1 MSIPSITVGDE
12 QSEVCIRKYDEDEAV
27 LVVDNKWISGLSIGQ
42 LRSIHQAVGAY
53 LALVKQKAP

>member
-12 QSEVCIRKYDEDEAV
+12 REEVVVKRMDDGNVV
-27 LVVDNKWISGLSIGQ
+27 LIVDGQWMKGVSVGL

-53 LALVKQKAP
+53 LALVK